1 MARGGGT
8 RALSEAP
15 REGYAQGGGRVA
27 HLGSRAAIADIAA
40 EPLPGNR
47 QQKGIIM
54 KRRIG
59 DSMRRSNLEPSCLKY
74 E

>member
-47 QQKGIIM
+47 QQFAFSLF
-54 KRRIG
+54 RPP
-59 DSMRRSNLEPSCLKY
+59 RSLLLQL
-74 E
+74 